1 MSSTLSMWLGILFVV
16 LGIAAVVLQAWLWNP
31 KYWDPVAKK
40 SHAPPFWMGVH
51 RAVGYGYAAIYVVMM
66 VEMVPRLW
74 EYQIELPARTV
85 MHATAAI
92 SIGVILVTKIAILRF
107 FRHFEEAMPA
117 LGLSL
122 LVCTVVLATLSLPFA
137 LRAHG
142 SDAAFTDENRE
153 RVRTILTRLEL
164 ARDGEV
170 RTAEELSTRDALYRG
185 REVVMQRCSTCHD
198 LRTVL
203 VQPRT
208 GSGWLSLNRRMQ
220 NKPTLGMPLTDDEVL
235 FATAYLIAITPQLR
249 EDVRARRE
257 EELARGDAEEGL
269 GGEAGPIEEGS
280 SDVGPS
286 DAGSGDAGPGD
297 AVDAGVADAELDAGS
312 ADAELDAGTV
322 DGGRRVRRRR
332 DAGVDG
338 GSPVASVGGTPVAV
352 TVEPPR
358 SVPDAGVPPVIA
370 PPPERLVYSASLARQ
385 ILDRRCTDCHGLSDI
400 EAHGGDDRA
409 GWASMLRRMIRQG
422 AELDSEETRV
432 LVQYL
437 STMYPLPN

>member
-1 MSSTLSMWLGILFVV
+1 MWLGILFVV
-16 LGIAAVVLQAWLWNP
+16 LAIAAVVLQAWLWNP

-92 SIGVILVTKIAILRF
+92 SIGVILFTKIAILRF

-117 LGLSL
+117 LGLAL

-153 RVRTILTRLEL
+153 RVRTILSRLEL
-164 ARDGEV
+164 DRDGEV

-257 EELARGDAEEGL
+257 EDLARGDAEEGL
-269 GGEAGPIEEGS
+269 GGAPLEVDPGIDAIE
-280 SDVGPS
+280 VP
-286 DAGSGDAGPGD
+286 DAGALDAVLDAGTL
-297 AVDAGVADAELDAGS
+297 DAGTAEFDAGTQELDAGV
-312 ADAELDAGTV
+312 G
-322 DGGRRVRRRR
+322 DGGRRARRRR
-332 DAGVDG
+332 DAGVDA
-338 GSPVASVGGTPVAV
+338 GSTAVAPPAV
-352 TVEPPR
+352 VEPPR
-358 SVPDAGVPPVIA
+358 SLPDAGVPLVIE
-370 PPPERLVYSASLARQ
+370 PPPERLVYSASLARE
-385 ILDRRCTDCHGLSDI
+385 ILERRCTDCHGLSDI

-409 GWASMLRRMIRQG
+409 GWAAMLRRMIRQG
-422 AELDSEETRV
+422 AELSSEETRV

-437 STMYPLPN
+437 STTYPLPN

>member
-117 LGLSL
+117 LGLAL

-153 RVRTILTRLEL
+153 RVRTILSRLEL

-220 NKPTLGMPLTDDEVL
+220 NKPTLGLPLTDDEVL

-269 GGEAGPIEEGS
+269 GGAPLEVDAGAAIDAGVMPAAL
-280 SDVGPS
+280 
-286 DAGSGDAGPGD
+286 DAGSLD
-297 AVDAGVADAELDAGS
+297 AVLDAGVAAELDTGA
-312 ADAELDAGTV
+312 V

-332 DAGVDG
+332 DGGVDTG
-338 GSPVASVGGTPVAV
+338 ASAAVAV
-352 TVEPPR
+352 EPPRVEPPR
-358 SVPDAGVPPVIA
+358 SVPDAGVPAVIA

-385 ILDRRCTDCHGLSDI
+385 ILDRRCTDCHDLSDI

-437 STMYPLPN
+437 STTYPLPN